1 MVDLLM
7 IGAGRMSGN
16 HAKALLERDDVQIAG
31 VVDLDTDRLRA
42 FAEEFGV
49 PAVFTDLGAALAT
62 QSFDGAL
69 NATIDGAHYAT
80 CLPLIEA
87 GIPIL
92 CEKPL
97 TPGPD
102 EARDLA
108 DRAAAAGIPNMVNF
122 SYRNG
127 WAVQDAARRV
137 AEGSLG
143 KIRHFSAAYRQSWL
157 VQDAWGDWATEPTW
171 LWRLSTAHG
180 STGVLGDI
188 GVHLFDL
195 ATFIMGSSLAEVSCQ
210 LTTFDKAPGGKIDD
224 YTLDAND
231 SAVAHGRLA
240 SGASGVFHCTRFAT
254 GYLNDLTLEVHG
266 TEGALQ
272 LWTNG
277 RTCWLK
283 THAAGTDE
291 PGDWQDVTPIEVP
304 SLQDRFFAALS
315 DGSAVQPDFARGAE
329 VQAVLAACEQ
339 ASDTGT
345 RITL

>member
-1 MVDLLM
+1 MDLLM

-16 HAKALLERDDVQIAG
+16 HAKTLLDRDDVRIAG
-31 VVDLDTDRLRA
+31 VVDLDPERLSA
-42 FAEEFGV
+42 FADEFGV
-49 PAVFTDLGAALAT
+49 PEVFTSVEAALDARR
-62 QSFDGAL
+62 FDCAL

-87 GIPIL
+87 GVPIL

-108 DRAAAAGIPNMVNF
+108 ARVTAAGIPNMVNF

-127 WAVQDAARRV
+127 WAVQEAARRV
-137 AEGSLG
+137 ADGTLG
-143 KIRHFSAAYRQSWL
+143 QIRHFSAAYRQSWL
-157 VQDAWGDWATEPTW
+157 VQDAWGNWATEPTW

-195 ATFIMGSSLAEVSCQ
+195 ATFVLGSSLAEVSCQ
-210 LTTFDKAPGGKIDD
+210 LTTFDKAPGGKIGD

-231 SAVAHGRLA
+231 SAVAHGRLK

-272 LWTNG
+272 LFTTG
-277 RTCWLK
+277 QTCWLK
-283 THAAGTDE
+283 AHDTAGGDPAAWTDVD
-291 PGDWQDVTPIEVP
+291 PVKVP
-304 SLQDRFFAALS
+304 SLQDRFFAALQ

-329 VQAVLAACEQ
+329 IQAVLAACEQ
-339 ASDTGT
+339 ASNTGT
-345 RITL
+345 RITP